1 MGVAELPDTLPKER
15 MHESLSH
22 GLYLTGVG
30 SLIAVLGSCTPVASQ
45 PSGPPDGPADAGGT
59 PLGED
64 GGAPVVD
71 ASPAPDGAV
80 SASYTNPV
88 FADDFPDP
96 FVLREGDRYYAFA
109 TNAGGKNVP
118 VVTSTDLA
126 SWNELPDAMPVLPAW
141 ARANASL
148 TWAPAVLKRGGSFVL
163 YFTARSIASGFQ
175 CIGRAIAAS
184 PAGPY
189 VDDSSGPFVCQV
201 GAETPLC
208 GSIDA
213 SPFVAANGDPYLLWK
228 SDENAP
234 ACAGVTRL
242 WGQRLGV
249 DGVSLL
255 GSPTELLRRDRGW
268 EMPLIEGPSMLAH
281 DGRYYLFYSAGWWES
296 SNYAIGY
303 AICTTPL
310 GPCEK
315 RTEEGP
321 LVKSGGDALGPGGQ
335 EFFTD
340 TSGRTWMAYHGW
352 SSPIV
357 GYQNG
362 GGRSL
367 RIDPIAFDGEA
378 PTVAGPTTSP
388 RPL

>member
-1 MGVAELPDTLPKER
+1 MR
-15 MHESLSH
+15 ESISH
-22 GLYLTGVG
+22 VRRLNGAALLVVT
-30 SLIAVLGSCTPVASQ
+30 LGSCAPAASR
-45 PSGPPDGPADAGGT
+45 PSGPSDDPVDAGG
-59 PLGED
+59 PSPVED
-64 GGAPVVD
+64 GGAPAPD
-71 ASPAPDGAV
+71 ASPVPDAAAG
-80 SASYTNPV
+80 ASYTNPV
-88 FADDFPDP
+88 FAGDFPDP

-109 TNAGGKNVP
+109 TNSGGKNVP

-126 SWNELPDAMPVLPAW
+126 SWSELPDALPVLPAW

-148 TWAPAVLKRGGSFVL
+148 TWAPAVLKRGGAFVL

-175 CIGRAIAAS
+175 CIGRAIATS

-201 GAETPLC
+201 GGQAALC

-213 SPFVAANGDPYLLWK
+213 SPFVGPNGDAYLLWK

-234 ACAGVTRL
+234 ACAGDARL

-249 DGVSLL
+249 DGISLL

-296 SNYAIGY
+296 SSYAIGY
-303 AICTTPL
+303 AVCATPL
-310 GPCEK
+310 GPCAK
-315 RTEEGP
+315 RTEDGP
-321 LVKSGGDALGPGGQ
+321 LVKSGGEALGPGGQ
-335 EFFTD
+335 EFFND
-340 TSGRTWMAYHGW
+340 AAGKTWMAYHGW

-378 PTVAGPTTSP
+378 PVVAGPTTSP